1 MADRLHAM
9 LRSRLRPGI
18 GKRLRVFTG
27 WLSVSAPASLFL
39 QSSSSSSNNQ
49 WTLHYRL
56 AIPSPPPSSM
66 WDDFLNPPPTC
77 IIFSRRPIFY
87 CLHMPRNCKIT
98 HLYHELYSILA
109 NSCFRYNRKVYS
121 PRILY
126 SAAWRSSSTCS
137 DASSSK
143 ESCTLKHEHVPW
155 TEEERMTMM
164 TQRHGPLTR
173 EAPMEGMHR
182 HRLEAP
188 LRPLREGASGGE
200 HGLNQAPRETP
211 RAGMLAVQEHTTVLR
226 DSAPGH
232 FEEGPPWC
240 SCSCGCSTCQANSCP
255 SGTRSSCCVSRTSMT
270 MTTCA
275 LCRWTVHVN

>member
-1 MADRLHAM
+1 LSTPAGRTSSQSRRPRGGEQFLFQPPEKTPICADDKAFFAEYTMADRLHAM

-27 WLSVSAPASLFL
+27 WLSVSAPPSLFL
-39 QSSSSSSNNQ
+39 QSSSSSPNNQ

-126 SAAWRSSSTCS
+126 HHVHECDQRSP
-137 DASSSK
+137 A
-143 ESCTLKHEHVPW
+143 EPE
-155 TEEERMTMM
+155 
-164 TQRHGPLTR
+164 Q
-173 EAPMEGMHR
+173 
-182 HRLEAP
+182 
-188 LRPLREGASGGE
+188 
-200 HGLNQAPRETP
+200 
-211 RAGMLAVQEHTTVLR
+211 
-226 DSAPGH
+226 
-232 FEEGPPWC
+232 
-240 SCSCGCSTCQANSCP
+240 
-255 SGTRSSCCVSRTSMT
+255 
-270 MTTCA
+270 
-275 LCRWTVHVN
+275 

>member
-1 MADRLHAM
+1 MHN
-9 LRSRLRPGI
+9 
-18 GKRLRVFTG
+18 
-27 WLSVSAPASLFL
+27 LF
-39 QSSSSSSNNQ
+39 S
-49 WTLHYRL
+49 
-56 AIPSPPPSSM
+56 SPP
-66 WDDFLNPPPTC
+66 FLLFT
-77 IIFSRRPIFY
+77 Y
-87 CLHMPRNCKIT
+87 AAHCKIT
-98 HLYHELYSILA
+98 HPYHELYSILA

-126 SAAWRSSSTCS
+126 SAARRSSSTCS

-155 TEEERMTMM
+155 MEEERMMMM

-240 SCSCGCSTCQANSCP
+240 SCSCGCSTCQANCHRRGLAP
-255 SGTRSSCCVSRTSMT
+255 TGLTGRTRWGERCICAGPWTGLTLSILLTTPRNSLAHRVPRTNGSDS
-270 MTTCA
+270 
-275 LCRWTVHVN
+275 